1 MNKYVRSFAE
11 KNIKLFNGNI
21 LEVGSKDVNG
31 SLRDIIPVSIGTD
44 IEKGIGV
51 DVVVDAAS
59 QIGRAHV

>member
-44 IEKGIGV
+44 IE
-51 DVVVDAAS
+51 
-59 QIGRAHV
+59 IGRAHV